1 MKNTV
6 VSNLETLRKS
16 LREYMPEMQERHGVK
31 TLGIFG
37 SYVHGRQNKRSDVDL
52 LVEFDEHVPLTLVSF
67 IALERELGNLLGQ
80 KVDLV
85 ERETLKPVIGQRVL
99 AEVIPV

>member
-1 MKNTV
+1 MV
-6 VSNLETLRKS
+6 VGESV
-16 LREYMPEMQERHGVK
+16 P
-31 TLGIFG
+31 
-37 SYVHGRQNKRSDVDL
+37 GRPRIKRCVL
-52 LVEFDEHVPLTLVSF
+52 TTLVSF